1 MNYKNLRQISSIII
15 LPPRVNI
22 YFSYG
27 SLRYYRAALFP
38 FGAQLFL

>member
-1 MNYKNLRQISSIII
+1 MNNKNLRQISSIII
-15 LPPRVNI
+15 LPFRVNI

-38 FGAQLFL
+38 FGARLFI